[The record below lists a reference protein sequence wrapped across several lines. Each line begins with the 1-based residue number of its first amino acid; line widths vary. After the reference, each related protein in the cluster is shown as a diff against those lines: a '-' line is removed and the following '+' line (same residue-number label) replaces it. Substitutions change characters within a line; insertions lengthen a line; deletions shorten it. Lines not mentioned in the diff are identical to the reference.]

1 MPRFRR
7 TTLEVDAQRMLQDG
21 IVYTIRGQAS
31 YDAGH
36 WLLTTKL
43 CFPDGTVLREQYPV
57 DHERFLLLYEPSDDK
72 AREYLDEMKTL
83 CFGEDD
89 E

>member
-7 TTLEVDAQRMLQDG
+7 TVLEVDAQRMLQDG
-21 IVYTIRGQAS
+21 IVYTTRGQAS

-36 WLLTTKL
+36 WLLTTTL
-43 CFPDGTVLREQYPV
+43 HFPNGKVLREQYPV
-57 DHERFLLLYEPSDDK
+57 DHERFCLLYEPSDDL
-72 AREYLDEMKTL
+72 ARSYFDEMKTL
-83 CFGEDD
+83 QFEDD